1 MPNSSSDEQMIT
13 TNLPFYENGM
23 LEMWEPLRV
32 PLHYSKDQ
40 VNEVRWM
47 DTFSPSVCRCKL
59 AAIDICQDP
68 DLITMNPPPLSSD
81 LSTGTGAALRG
92 WGPCD
97 SLLRCACGSP
107 NTGHGTQHANSKY
120 LQHCPIY
127 SGTGLPTSPGHIAW
141 AGLPPCTP
149 NRHCIS
155 KRVNTRTL
163 STSLHMVWICSQIL
177 YYVIIIIIPL
187 LLPCRESYIV
197 GTTNPFLKE
206 KCGWEVLADLETGK
220 ISLASQKLELIL
232 TGQLGTLSQKD
243 TR

>member
-1 MPNSSSDEQMIT
+1 
-13 TNLPFYENGM
+13 
-23 LEMWEPLRV
+23 MWEPLRV

-40 VNEVRWM
+40 IDEVRWI
-47 DTFSPSVCRCKL
+47 DAFSPNVCRCKL
-59 AAIDICQDP
+59 AAIYFARIQDGQDP
-68 DLITMNPPPLSSD
+68 FFHLITINPPPLSSD
-81 LSTGTGAALRG
+81 LSTGTGAALRS
-92 WGPCD
+92 WGPCN
-97 SLLRCACGSP
+97 SLLRCACRP
-107 NTGHGTQHANSKY
+107 PDTGHGTQHANSKH
-120 LQHCPIY
+120 LQHCSIY

-141 AGLPPCTP
+141 TGLPPCTS

-155 KRVNTRTL
+155 KRVNTRTRA
-163 STSLHMVWICSQIL
+163 SSASLHVWYGYAHK
-177 YYVIIIIIPL
+177 YYSFFIPL
-187 LLPCRESYIV
+187 LFPCRESYIV